1 MQVLGGPRKT
11 GLPSQRKVNGVRKL
25 RLGVMISGSGTNL
38 QALIDACQQSG
49 YPAKIE
55 VVISNRPDA
64 KGLDRARTA
73 GLKAVTIDHKEF
85 EERAAFEDAV
95 HDCLTEHKVQLVCLA
110 GFMRLLGA
118 DFVGR
123 WKDRMI
129 NIHPSLLPSYKGLH
143 THARALEDGVRFAGC
158 TIHYVR
164 PEMDNGPI
172 IMQAAIPISP
182 DETEESLIAKTL
194 TYEHR
199 MYPAAVRLI
208 AEGNARVSGHKVII
222 KEDVPMPEIGL
233 ICPLP

>member
-1 MQVLGGPRKT
+1 M
-11 GLPSQRKVNGVRKL
+11 RKL

-38 QALIDACQQSG
+38 QALIDACQQHG

-64 KGLDRARTA
+64 KGLERARTA
-73 GLKAVTIDHKEF
+73 GLKAVTIDHKDY

-95 HDCLTEHKVQLVCLA
+95 HECLTDHKVQLVCLA

-123 WKDRMI
+123 WKDRI
-129 NIHPSLLPSYKGLH
+129 VNIHPSLLPSYKGLH
-143 THARALEDGVRFAGC
+143 THARALEDGVKFAGC

-172 IMQAAIPISP
+172 IMQAAIPIAP
-182 DETEESLIAKTL
+182 DETEDSLIAKTL

-208 AEGNARVSGHKVII
+208 AEGKARVSGHKVVI
-222 KEDVPMPEIGL
+222 KEDVPLPEVGL